1 MNEFK
6 HKSAGLGLESDAE
19 YTQIDGHE
27 ADGQTLGDTLYYNG
41 TYWIRRPYLLTGT
54 SLPGSGVDGELYVKT
69 DDKTVHVWIN
79 E

>member
-1 MNEFK
+1 MAEEFK
-6 HKSAGLGLESDAE
+6 HRDVGLEITYAE
-19 YTQIDGHE
+19 YHAIDEHE